1 MFPSLS
7 TWCSC
12 FGCNWT
18 QWWWNQNEPNQTT
31 AKILSDSGI
40 LWIYNI
46 IICYP
51 VIQSICDKKY
61 LFRKFIIIIEWFS
74 KPPISQL
81 EQSVVHWIGSLVACW
96 LARLVGWLVSGAAW
110 AKFTKCKYRMQW
122 NRFAENSWN
131 SVQRLHLRLT
141 ISSKTRNTSA
151 VVQIFSSKT
160 HRDKKNVAIPELQ
173 NYSYQFFPRSKRLNT
188 LNSTVFTLLNSES

>member
-1 MFPSLS
+1 MKNVFIPFHLIFSFWVQLN
-7 TWCSC
+7 TMMMK
-12 FGCNWT
+12 
-18 QWWWNQNEPNQTT
+18 PKRTT

-96 LARLVGWLVSGAAW
+96 LARLVGWLVLAVQHEQNSPNVNTVCNEIVLQKIRGISYNGYTCDLQFPVKHAIHLLFCKFFL
-110 AKFTKCKYRMQW
+110 AKLIGIKKIWQFQ
-122 NRFAENSWN
+122 
-131 SVQRLHLRLT
+131 
-141 ISSKTRNTSA
+141 SSKTIRINFFLA
-151 VVQIFSSKT
+151 VK
-160 HRDKKNVAIPELQ
+160 DW
-173 NYSYQFFPRSKRLNT
+173 T
-188 LNSTVFTLLNSES
+188 LWIRQYLLY